1 MSVQQSGLNGLPLDR
16 QNMPLDNVSLG
27 LIRSAGLTDSQI
39 ELALAYARAH
49 GVSFLTAAI
58 ASGVVT
64 REFVLTSLSKQYNYP
79 IIQNDG
85 AIQAFS
91 RELVVGHEPFGA
103 SAEKIRTV
111 RTSIFGGAISRGVRA
126 FVMIGAREGQGAS
139 YLAANLAVAFAQ
151 MSIATLLVDSNLRD
165 PRLAAMF
172 GVDPAH
178 EGLTDALLTRRVDS
192 PPIVENILPGLSL
205 LPAGGIPPNP
215 QELLCSSE
223 FLALSANLLDRYGVV
238 IYDSPSAMD
247 YSDAYMLAA
256 RVGAAIIAARMHH
269 ASFDDLKAVS
279 DKLRANQCEIVGTIA
294 NSF

>member
-1 MSVQQSGLNGLPLDR
+1 MSVQQSGLNGLPGR
-16 QNMPLDNVSLG
+16 RNAPLDNVAQG
-27 LIRSAGLTDSQI
+27 LVRSAGLTDAQI
-39 ELALAYARAH
+39 EQALAYSRAN

-58 ASGVVT
+58 ATGLVT
-64 REFVLTSLSKQYNYP
+64 REFVLTSISKQYNYP
-79 IIQNDG
+79 IIQNDT
-85 AIQAFS
+85 AVQAFS
-91 RELVVGHEPFGA
+91 RELVTGHEPFGP

-111 RTSIFGGAISRGVRA
+111 RTSIVGGAISRGVRA
-126 FVMIGAREGQGAS
+126 FVMVGAREGQGAT

-151 MSIATLLVDSNLRD
+151 MSVATLLVDSNLRD
-165 PRLAAMF
+165 PRIAAMF

-192 PPIVENILPGLSL
+192 PPIIKNVLPGLSI
-205 LPAGGIPPNP
+205 LPSGGIPPNP

-223 FLALSANLLDRYGVV
+223 FFALSSNLLNHFGVV

-256 RVGAAIIAARMHH
+256 RIGAAVLAARLHH
-269 ASFDDLKAVS
+269 ASFEDLKAVS
-279 DKLRANQCEIVGTIA
+279 AKLRANQCEIIGTIA